1 MGLIPWEG
9 GTGITKKMNLGKCF
23 GNDCNLVEVNEQC
36 ALEITCT
43 PMVYTVYCTRF
54 TGSSGEAEMD
64 QCAAVFFFLFFF
76 CSNQKHVVS
85 YIFIVLQF
93 SSDVKDSFDV
103 IICSHANKLTLHALI
118 YTDCSG
124 NCYSILL
131 LRVWTKD
138 NRKHK
143 HSNHT
148 RVLLCSFICHRTK
161 HKHLFFFSL
170 H

>member
-1 MGLIPWEG
+1 MCP
-9 GTGITKKMNLGKCF
+9 
-23 GNDCNLVEVNEQC
+23 GNHMH
-36 ALEITCT
+36 A
-43 PMVYTVYCTRF
+43 YGVYCVLYKVHWLQWR
-54 TGSSGEAEMD
+54 GRNGPVCS
-64 QCAAVFFFLFFF
+64 CFFFLFFF

>member
-1 MGLIPWEG
+1 MSSVPWKSHARLWC
-9 GTGITKKMNLGKCF
+9 ILCI
-23 GNDCNLVEVNEQC
+23 VQ
-36 ALEITCT
+36 
-43 PMVYTVYCTRF
+43 
-54 TGSSGEAEMD
+54 GSLAPVARQKWTSV
-64 QCAAVFFFLFFF
+64 QLFFF
-76 CSNQKHVVS
+76 FFFFFAVTRNVVS